1 MTDRRIPLQKLTP
14 EEFSPFGDILQT
26 VGEPDK
32 IINAGM
38 CGRFHDLAN
47 LDFKGKNA
55 RAGISLFRSR
65 ARTLPHTLDMM
76 ERHPLGS
83 QAFIP
88 MSADPFMVIVAPDD
102 AGRPGDPVAFL
113 TSPGQGVNYHRNIWH
128 GVLTP
133 LIDNAL
139 FAVVDRIGEGNNL
152 EEFTFD
158 QPWMVTQT

>member
-1 MTDRRIPLQKLTP
+1 MTDRAIILQSLTP
-14 EEFSPFGDILQT
+14 EVFSPFGDVLETI
-26 VGEPDK
+26 GEPDK

-38 CGRFHDLAN
+38 CGRFHDLAH
-47 LDFKGKNA
+47 LDFTGKDA

-65 ARTLPHTLDMM
+65 TRTLPYTLDMM

-83 QAFIP
+83 QAFMP
-88 MSADPFMVIVAPDD
+88 MSADAFMVIVAPDD
-102 AGRPGDPVAFL
+102 AGKPGNPLAFL
-113 TSPGQGVNYHRNIWH
+113 TSPGQGVNYHRNTWH

-158 QPWMVTQT
+158 QPWLVAES